1 MSNKNKPNKSSDI
14 DRKAL
19 EERYYNWVRSFYPV
33 DEFEIQ
39 NEKGEPIKFTRNNP
53 SAFNEKA
60 KEYLIY
66 FANKKVNSEG
76 KLEVAATIWAFLE
89 KKQFNF
95 LVNWDSQGKG
105 YGKAIYRN
113 VQKILEI
120 LQIEDREDYYV
131 TVAHQPEHKF
141 LQYMRIQ
148 DLIDYAKQEPNG
160 ENAKELLDRCV
171 KNKYFI
177 GLNQI
182 NSIVEYIRTSGI
194 DDAIIVNSLNENG
207 FPVRVQDINEDAF
220 EQFRNFKLL
229 GIKATSMH
237 KTIMQS
243 ESFTA
248 LSLIT
253 DIDKKDFTFEFR
265 KIIQDLKR
273 DVAEKRENNGYI
285 TSDLDEYG
293 EVEHIVL
300 NWYNTSLMFK
310 NLIESVQKT
319 VKTGLISRLNDFD
332 KDRYYKKIAED
343 PKTFKTI
350 KVLSESMPLNKDDY
364 ISIYMKMLN
373 RNYTLEEFQDYVGEY
388 DIFDIGIIEE
398 ANFEISQNS
407 YYPDPKNNWMDDRYN
422 SRMCITRKRREID
435 IRKIKMDPKEIRT
448 MIKDEVIKRGDAKRK
463 KIKTDM
469 TGRDDD
475 GNIIKVNNLKDW
487 LFGVPGTPGNL
498 KIRYSDRKILLPPQ
512 TPLEAV
518 NLIEKIIQSRF
529 YDVPNGVGEGR

>member
-1 MSNKNKPNKSSDI
+1 MSIENEQDKPSEI
-14 DRKAL
+14 DRKEL
-19 EERYYNWVRSFYPV
+19 E
-33 DEFEIQ
+33 D
-39 NEKGEPIKFTRNNP
+39 
-53 SAFNEKA
+53 
-60 KEYLIY
+60 
-66 FANKKVNSEG
+66 
-76 KLEVAATIWAFLE
+76 
-89 KKQFNF
+89 
-95 LVNWDSQGKG
+95 
-105 YGKAIYRN
+105 
-113 VQKILEI
+113 
-120 LQIEDREDYYV
+120 
-131 TVAHQPEHKF
+131 
-141 LQYMRIQ
+141 MRIQ
-148 DLIDYAKQEPNG
+148 DLMDYTKQEHNE
-160 ENAKELLDRCV
+160 ENAKELLDRCA

-182 NSIVEYIRTSGI
+182 NSIVEYIRASGI
-194 DDAIIVNSLNENG
+194 DNAVIVDSLNENG
-207 FPVRVQDINEDAF
+207 FPVSVQDIKEDAF

-229 GIKATSMH
+229 GLKATSMH
-237 KTIMQS
+237 ETIMQA

-285 TSDLDEYG
+285 PRDLDEYG
-293 EVEHIVL
+293 EVEYIVL
-300 NWYNTSLMFK
+300 NWHNTSFMLK
-310 NLIESVQKT
+310 NLMQNVQNT
-319 VKTGLISRLNDFD
+319 VKSGLILRLNDFD
-332 KDRYYKKIAED
+332 KTSYYKKIAGDNE
-343 PKTFKTI
+343 TFKTI
-350 KVLSESMPLNKDDY
+350 RVLAESMTLSKDDY

-373 RNYTLEEFQDYVGEY
+373 RNYTLEEFQDFAENFNF
-388 DIFDIGIIEE
+388 FDREVMEE

-448 MIKDEVIKRGDAKRK
+448 MIKDEVIKRGDVKRK

-475 GNIIKVNNLKDW
+475 GNIIKVDNLKDW

-518 NLIEKIIQSRF
+518 NLIEEILNNRF
-529 YDVPNGVGEGR
+529 YDTPNGVGEGR